1 MENTS
6 IHKQVKQIVLLLIMV
21 VLSAV
26 FLSAFFLYL
35 YLYNL
40 IGQSDV
46 NKMLIDST
54 VFKNSQ
60 FEKREQQ
67 VVDRLEFSYFVPKLT
82 QFVMRPVTFKKY
94 QEFYRFIASENILQ
108 SVDEKLDLIF
118 HHHSTVLTMKLR
130 SDPQSQLVFQI
141 AQFLFLPDHYFRIQ
155 LIGVDKRGGWV
166 YFSRSEFYKKLF
178 SLLTINQNF

>member
-6 IHKQVKQIVLLLIMV
+6 IHKQVKQIALLLIMV

-35 YLYNL
+35 YNL

-54 VFKNSQ
+54 AFKNSH

-67 VVDRLEFSYFVPKLT
+67 VVDRLEFSYFDPKLA
-82 QFVMRPVTFKKY
+82 QFVMRLVTFKKY
-94 QEFYRFIASENILQ
+94 QEFYRFGSSENILQ
-108 SVDEKLDLIF
+108 SVDGKLDLVF

-130 SDPQSQLVFQI
+130 SNPQSQSVFQI
-141 AQFLFLPDHYFRIQ
+141 AQFLFLPDPYFRIQ
-155 LIGVDKRGGWV
+155 LIGEDKRGRWV
-166 YFSRSEFYKKLF
+166 YFSRFALYKKVF
-178 SLLTINQNF
+178 SLFTINQNF